1 MGLSLCQSSRLFCQ
15 VRLLQT
21 LTAFSSGSL
30 SLYPTP
36 KQFYHVYCRLL
47 PVIKFVLRF
56 LFHIRWVFFFFFL
69 ASCVLR
75 TWKKNNCSDH
85 RCGSPLSGFE
95 QVHGDTNLNVSDG
108 LPVGP
113 DRDGLEKLMHLCLNK
128 AERSVVYLSCLS
140 VLTVVEVYSF
150 CMPLQ
155 NVS

>member
-1 MGLSLCQSSRLFCQ
+1 M
-15 VRLLQT
+15 
-21 LTAFSSGSL
+21 
-30 SLYPTP
+30 
-36 KQFYHVYCRLL
+36 
-47 PVIKFVLRF
+47 
-56 LFHIRWVFFFFFL
+56 FFL

-85 RCGSPLSGFE
+85 SCGSPLSGFE

-155 NVS
+155 NVSK